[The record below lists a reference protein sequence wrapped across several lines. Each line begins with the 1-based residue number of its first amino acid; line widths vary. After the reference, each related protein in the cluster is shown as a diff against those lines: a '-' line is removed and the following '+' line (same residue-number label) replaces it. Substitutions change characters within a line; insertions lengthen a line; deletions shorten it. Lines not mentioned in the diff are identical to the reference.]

1 MEVLSKTARME
12 KDQVDNLNNSTPE
25 LTENLDSD
33 TVWILPLIFSR
44 LAGPKLTD
52 GTLIKPWGKIAL
64 VRAFYCLPKKG
75 KKVP

>member
-33 TVWILPLIFSR
+33 TV
-44 LAGPKLTD
+44 
-52 GTLIKPWGKIAL
+52 
-64 VRAFYCLPKKG
+64 
-75 KKVP
+75 